1 MSYPTKPAFVVT
13 TKGWDEL
20 RVHPA
25 MAWMEKYTYAWDGK
39 EINES
44 NTTDWHTEDHVYQA
58 PNGEVATGSKAAVNA
73 ALATYAPF
81 AAHMHEP
88 NGTISCWETQDGWEM
103 LGQATLFID
112 LPVPGGPKTKK
123 DLSGRAWDIAAPGM
137 FQFSYVK
144 DKGAKHD
151 GIKMKLQK
159 VFSDSGARMIEMI
172 KRGMVKPEQL
182 LG

>member
-1 MSYPTKPAFVVT
+1 MSLPTKPAFVTT
-13 TKGWDEL
+13 TKGWDNL

-25 MAWMEKYTYAWDGK
+25 MAWMEKFTYAWDRK

-44 NTTDWHTEDHVYQA
+44 NWSDWQTDDMLYQA
-58 PNGEVATGSKAAVNA
+58 ANGEVSTGSKAIVAN
-73 ALATYAPF
+73 LATYAPF

-88 NGTISCWETQDGWEM
+88 NGTISCWETEDGWEM
-103 LGQATLFID
+103 MGQATLFAN
-112 LPVPGGPKTKK
+112 LPVPGGEKTKK
-123 DLSGRAWDIAAPGM
+123 DLTGKAWDIAAPGM
-137 FQFSYVK
+137 FHFTYVK

-151 GIKMKLQK
+151 GIKMNSEK
-159 VFSDSGARMIEMI
+159 VFSDSGAAMIEMI